1 MKTPASFMKPKQMVA
16 VALIVSISLGTYA
29 ALAGIPKSIEFTGGS
44 MIRVRCENAPDPSS
58 VETAIEGLLGAD
70 VSVDSVRGGLDIR
83 TQLQLTEEQKTALRE
98 LMSSE
103 FNVTG
108 EGVNIDA
115 LGANIIAVYAGQAIV
130 AVAGAFV
137 AMGVIIL
144 IAFRRRVPVGAMLL
158 AVGLDMACV
167 LGLMGIFGV
176 ELSLASLAGMLM
188 LIGYSVDTNILLTT
202 SLLRR
207 TEGETL
213 ERLATAMRTGLM
225 MSGTTMVPLI
235 ALNVLTTAPQ
245 LYQLT
250 MVLIFG
256 ILADIM
262 NTWMLNAGILLEHSK
277 KERVKY
283 HVAL

>member
-277 KERVKY
+277 KDRVKY
-283 HVAL
+283 HVTL